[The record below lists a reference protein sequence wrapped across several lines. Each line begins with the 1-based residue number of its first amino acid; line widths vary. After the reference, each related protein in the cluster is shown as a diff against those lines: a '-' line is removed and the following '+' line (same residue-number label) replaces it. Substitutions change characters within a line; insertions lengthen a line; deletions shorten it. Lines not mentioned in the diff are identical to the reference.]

1 MAQLSQMLPSQARVG
16 DTELTFH
23 LLGVTMRSLVRL
35 LVSTKD
41 QTVEIRVKSKQP
53 EEIKNTT
60 FDLIFD
66 PLNQFKHM
74 RGARFDTPGTDC
86 VTTGVF
92 SLPDQ
97 FKRRLSRNYAG
108 DASYTEKELIERRW
122 LSFVESGGAFVKI
135 LLADPSDIGNL
146 YVKDAEETDDE
157 VEVVDE
163 DGSQV
168 GAAAVPVAHGLEQAQ
183 GGVLHSSSEIGKA
196 LADIPDA
203 VAAAED

>member
-1 MAQLSQMLPSQARVG
+1 MLPSQARVG

-53 EEIKNTT
+53 EDIKNTT
-60 FDLIFD
+60 VGGDNPGRRKWRVGCMRKGCEFGWVLDGAATQSHCVHACVVSQFDLIFD

-74 RGARFDTPGTDC
+74 RAARFDTPGTDC

-108 DASYTEKELIERRW
+108 DASYTEKELIERR
-122 LSFVESGGAFVKI
+122 
-135 LLADPSDIGNL
+135 
-146 YVKDAEETDDE
+146 
-157 VEVVDE
+157 
-163 DGSQV
+163 
-168 GAAAVPVAHGLEQAQ
+168 
-183 GGVLHSSSEIGKA
+183 
-196 LADIPDA
+196 
-203 VAAAED
+203 